1 MMGVDR
7 CRCAGAPLAR
17 RLSLLV
23 ALGALTAAACARNPK
38 PSAPPTTPAGGGE
51 ARAPRSAG
59 DGRNTS
65 GATQSLD
72 AKELK
77 AEQVQSVE
85 ELIQGRFAGVQV
97 VRLPGGGFS
106 LRIRGASSFMS
117 GNEPLY
123 VVDGIALPPAPGGAL
138 IGVDPRDIESIQV
151 LKDASTTSSYGVRGA
166 NGVILIKTKR
176 GR

>member
-1 MMGVDR
+1 MVHVER
-7 CRCAGAPLAR
+7 CYRAGLAGFAGFVV
-17 RLSLLV
+17 L
-23 ALGALTAAACARNPK
+23 AACAQTAKSSSEP
-38 PSAPPTTPAGGGE
+38 
-51 ARAPRSAG
+51 APRDTVAAG
-59 DGRNTS
+59 RAS

-77 AEQVQSVE
+77 AERAQSVE

-97 VRLPGGGFS
+97 IRLAGGGFS
-106 LRIRGASSFMS
+106 LRIRGAGSFTS

-138 IGVDPRDIESIQV
+138 VGVDPRDIERIEV
-151 LKDASTTSSYGVRGA
+151 LKDVSATSSYGVRGA

>member
-1 MMGVDR
+1 MIRLAIHGR
-7 CRCAGAPLAR
+7 TSRSCCAGV
-17 RLSLLV
+17 V
-23 ALGALTAAACARNPK
+23 ALLATLSACSQPPK
-38 PSAPPTTPAGGGE
+38 PAAEPPAPAPSPNPART
-51 ARAPRSAG
+51 A
-59 DGRNTS
+59 S

-77 AEQVQSVE
+77 GEQVQSVE
-85 ELIQGRFAGVQV
+85 DLIQGRFAGVQV

-106 LRIRGASSFMS
+106 LRIRGAGSFTG

-151 LKDASTTSSYGVRGA
+151 LKDASATSWYGVRGA
-166 NGVILIKTKR
+166 NGVIVIKTKR

>member
-1 MMGVDR
+1 MVHFGR
-7 CRCAGAPLAR
+7 CCHARAQLAR
-17 RLSLLV
+17 RLDLLV
-23 ALGALTAAACARNPK
+23 ALGALTACSHNRKPATEPSTAPGAA
-38 PSAPPTTPAGGGE
+38 E
-51 ARAPRSAG
+51 ASAPRSAG
-59 DGRNTS
+59 EGRTAS

-77 AEQVQSVE
+77 ADRAQSVE

-97 VRLPGGGFS
+97 IRLASGGFS
-106 LRIRGASSFMS
+106 LRIRGAGSFVS

-123 VVDGIALPPAPGGAL
+123 IVDGIALPPAPEGAL
-138 IGVDPRDIESIQV
+138 IGVDPRDIERIEV
-151 LKDASTTSSYGVRGA
+151 LKDASSTSSYGVRGA

>member
-1 MMGVDR
+1 MIRLDGYHR
-7 CRCAGAPLAR
+7 TRARPLHRALHR
-17 RLSLLV
+17 VGLL
-23 ALGALTAAACARNPK
+23 AALTVLTTCSQNPK
-38 PSAPPTTPAGGGE
+38 PSSSPAPQGAGEGQTP
-51 ARAPRSAG
+51 
-59 DGRNTS
+59 

-77 AEQVQSVE
+77 TDRVQSVE

-97 VRLPGGGFS
+97 IRLPGGGFS

-117 GNEPLY
+117 GSEPLY

-138 IGVDPRDIESIQV
+138 IGVDPRDIERIEV
-151 LKDASTTSSYGVRGA
+151 LKDAAATSSYGVRGA
-166 NGVILIKTKR
+166 NGVILIRTKR

>member
-1 MMGVDR
+1 MVRLEWYHRPRARALHRFGLIAV
-7 CRCAGAPLAR
+7 LA
-17 RLSLLV
+17 V
-23 ALGALTAAACARNPK
+23 LTACSQNAK
-38 PSAPPTTPAGGGE
+38 PSAEP
-51 ARAPRSAG
+51 APRSAG
-59 DGRNTS
+59 EAQTTA

-77 AEQVQSVE
+77 TDRVQSVE

-97 VRLPGGGFS
+97 IRLPGGGFS
-106 LRIRGASSFMS
+106 LRIRGAGSLVS

-138 IGVDPRDIESIQV
+138 IGVDPRDIERIEV
-151 LKDASTTSSYGVRGA
+151 LKDAAATSSYGVRGG
-166 NGVILIKTKR
+166 NGVILIRTKR

>member
-1 MMGVDR
+1 MIPLDR
-7 CRCAGAPLAR
+7 HRRTCTRSLHRFGLLSMPAVLA
-17 RLSLLV
+17 V
-23 ALGALTAAACARNPK
+23 ITACSQSPK
-38 PSAPPTTPAGGGE
+38 PSPEPAPEPARR
-51 ARAPRSAG
+51 RADDTQSA
-59 DGRNTS
+59 S

-77 AEQVQSVE
+77 TDRVQSVE

-106 LRIRGASSFMS
+106 LRIRGAGSFTG

-123 VVDGIALPPAPGGAL
+123 VVDGVALPPAPGGAL
-138 IGVDPRDIESIQV
+138 IGVDPRDIERIEV
-151 LKDASTTSSYGVRGA
+151 LKDAAATSSYGVRGA
-166 NGVILIKTKR
+166 NGVILIRTKR